1 MKNGVFFCSISE
13 QQDVI
18 SDMQRRYE
26 RDRNILQEENKKL
39 QVETEKV
46 RKPRAVRRQ
55 SRAPVLL
62 VYYHNDVSV
71 FVNSFKKD

>member
-46 RKPRAVRRQ
+46 RKARATQ
-55 SRAPVLL
+55 SRGPVLL
-62 VYYHNDVSV
+62 VHYHNDVSV

>member
-46 RKPRAVRRQ
+46 RKPRATQ
-55 SRAPVLL
+55 SRGSVLL
-62 VYYHNDVSV
+62 VYYHNHMIV